1 MNVEEAFMPLLF
13 NLRQLEAKNLV
24 LAGEIALEELDL
36 RLTDELLHPG
46 QKLAY
51 ELEIEKLDNGVL
63 VQGTLKLPLTSDCAR
78 CLKPFQNDIE
88 ILDWASHL
96 TFEGEDAVPINNDC
110 VDLTP
115 LIREDILLSVPQH
128 PLCEPECRGLV
139 SPRKDLKS
147 GGAQES
153 QTSSAWA
160 ELNKLKL

>member
-1 MNVEEAFMPLLF
+1 MPLLF
-13 NLRQLEAKNLV
+13 NLRNLEAKNLN
-24 LAGEIALEELDL
+24 LAGKIDVEELDL
-36 RLTDELLHPG
+36 QLTDELIHPG
-46 QKLAY
+46 KDLFY
-51 ELEIEKLDNGVL
+51 DLELQQLDNGVL

-78 CLKPFQNDIE
+78 CLKVFTNDIE
-88 ILDWASHL
+88 LLDWACHI
-96 TFEGEDAVPINNDC
+96 TFEGEDATPISNDC

-139 SPRKDLKS
+139 SPRKDLNT

>member
-1 MNVEEAFMPLLF
+1 MPLLF
-13 NLRQLEAKNLV
+13 NLRHLETKNLE
-24 LAGEIALEELDL
+24 LAGEIDLEELDL
-36 RLTDELLHPG
+36 RLSDELIHPG
-46 QKLAY
+46 GKLAY
-51 ELEIEKLDNGVL
+51 ELEIQKLDDGVL
-63 VQGTLKLPLTSDCAR
+63 VQGTLKVPLISDCAR
-78 CLKPFQNDIE
+78 CLKPFKNDIE
-88 ILDWASHL
+88 LEDWACHL
-96 TFEGEDAVPINNDC
+96 TFEGEDATPISNDC

>member
-1 MNVEEAFMPLLF
+1 MPLQF
-13 NLRQLEAKNLV
+13 NLRQLEAKNLI
-24 LAGEIALEELDL
+24 LTGEIDVEELDL
-36 RLTDELLHPG
+36 RLTDELIHPG

-51 ELEIEKLDNGVL
+51 DLEIEQLEDGVL
-63 VQGTLKLPLTSDCAR
+63 VQGSLKLPVTSDCAR
-78 CLKPFQNDIE
+78 CLKAFASDIE
-88 ILDWASHL
+88 IPDWACHL
-96 TFEGEDAVPINNDC
+96 TFEGEDAVPISNDC

-115 LIREDILLSVPQH
+115 LVREDILLSVPQH

>member
-1 MNVEEAFMPLLF
+1 MPILF
-13 NLRQLEAKNLV
+13 NIHHLEAKNLSLV
-24 LAGEIALEELDL
+24 GETDVEELDL
-36 RLTDELLHPG
+36 GITDELIHPG
-46 QKLAY
+46 TRLSY
-51 ELEIEKLDNGVL
+51 DLEVQKLDNGIL
-63 VQGTLKLPLTSDCAR
+63 VQGTLKLPLTCDCAR
-78 CLKPFQNDIE
+78 CLKSFEADIG
-88 ILDWASHL
+88 LDDWACHL
-96 TFEGEDAVPINNDC
+96 TFEGEDAIPVSNDL

-115 LIREDILLSVPQH
+115 LIREDILLSIPQH